1 MSRKSKHKKADDT
14 KDAEAPEAVQT
25 QTDRTSKTQSELEA
39 LRRERDDLMARLQ
52 RVSADYVNY
61 QKRMQRNSS
70 EATEYANAELIKA
83 LLPVLDDMERLLEA
97 AKANHGQDDPLYTGM
112 QLVYTKALESLGKFG
127 LVAIEAAGK
136 TFDPDKHSA
145 MAQQVSHEHAPQT
158 VIAEIVKGYQLKDR
172 TIRPSGV
179 VVSASPQEA
188 PNEGPS
194 PQQTEA
200 DEQPHGQ

>member
-1 MSRKSKHKKADDT
+1 MSRKSKHKEAGDT
-14 KDAEAPEAVQT
+14 KDAEAPEAVQAE
-25 QTDRTSKTQSELEA
+25 TDRTSKTQSELDA
-39 LRRERDDLMARLQ
+39 LRGERDDLMARLQ

-97 AKANHGQDDPLYTGM
+97 AKANNDQDDPLYTGM
-112 QLVYTKALESLGKFG
+112 QLVHTKALESLGKFG
-127 LVAIEAAGK
+127 LVAIEATGK

-145 MAQQVSHEHAPQT
+145 MAQQASHEHAPQM
-158 VIAEIVKGYQLKDR
+158 VIAEIVKGYQLKGR

-188 PNEGPS
+188 PNEEQG